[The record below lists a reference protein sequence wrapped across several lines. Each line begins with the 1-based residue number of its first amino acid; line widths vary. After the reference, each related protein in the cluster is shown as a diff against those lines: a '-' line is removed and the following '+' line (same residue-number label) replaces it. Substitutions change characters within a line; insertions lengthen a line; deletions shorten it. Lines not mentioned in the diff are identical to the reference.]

1 MFTALRGQ
9 KLKIPKMVKFL
20 KIEVCGQTVLPDRSL
35 KIGQKL
41 VEMSKIQMRHFR
53 WFSNNV
59 HRVKHCYQIWHIVFR
74 QKSPK
79 KPHFV
84 RTNKCHRILFLFL
97 FFFRKILDPIF
108 YSVCSCPWWLVPWY
122 ANSLG
127 RLFHSLKEL
136 LNGQKSTVGSLNSL
150 TIIFFLKLFFDFWS
164 ESDMVLG
171 PDWGWRRMQT
181 FGFLS

>member
-1 MFTALRGQ
+1 MVILTNLG
-9 KLKIPKMVKFL
+9 KL
-20 KIEVCGQTVLPDRSL
+20 ETWCQTVLPNRL
-35 KIGQKL
+35 LLIWQKL
-41 VEMSKIQMRHFR
+41 LENAKIETFKWDILGDFQTICIMSNITKKRFI
-53 WFSNNV
+53 SYVLINV
-59 HRVKHCYQIWHIVFR
+59 TETF
-74 QKSPK
+74 
-79 KPHFV
+79 
-84 RTNKCHRILFLFL
+84 FLFL